1 MLRGGGVG
9 VCAKPTLADG
19 DYAQVRKYKS
29 ANAKLHTNAK
39 PRTKKSRRAVELS
52 PDSD

>member
-39 PRTKKSRRAVELS
+39 PRTNKSRLKTQSQRKV
-52 PDSD
+52 